1 VEKGWEEE
9 EIMAPFKPTKANIQ
23 LLKEIKYYREELNPP
38 TSWVDL
44 ARKLNWESPEAL
56 RKHYSRC
63 KEYIPD
69 DSALTEEELGLDYFA
84 NIEFQDSRNGS
95 GETVPW
101 REILDHAKKGAD
113 LAEKLET
120 TQEIANVNI
129 DTKGPI
135 AVCYTSDWHLGDI
148 AVDYELWKKDIQIIM
163 DTPNMY
169 LITLGDLYENMR
181 SFKHLA
187 TVLNQ
192 AISAKQ
198 QVKLLQGIATEL
210 SVKQK
215 LLGAVEGNHDG
226 EFDERIFG
234 ESLQEQVFSSSLAPR
249 FKNKGVLSLH
259 IGNET
264 YDNLLFH
271 KSRYRSILRG
281 AHGAYREWEFIYP
294 AEVVAGGH
302 DHLPAIE
309 VFWGYQ
315 MARDMGKNFG
325 GETYLIKLGS
335 YQNGDFRLKYFQ
347 RGFPILPTV
356 IYYPDRHEKRIVFH
370 PSQAVDLLRKE
381 NPNGI

>member
-9 EIMAPFKPTKANIQ
+9 IVMQTPLKVDKR
-23 LLKEIKYYREELNPP
+23 LLSEIKHYRNNGS
-38 TSWVDL
+38 SWQKTAILVGHD
-44 ARKLNWESPEAL
+44 NGDTL
-56 RKHYSRC
+56 RKYYS
-63 KEYIPD
+63 KYSHLVEDDIDTGDDEQDEYYAHVKFE
-69 DSALTEEELGLDYFA
+69 DSKND
-84 NIEFQDSRNGS
+84 
-95 GETVPW
+95 GENPVPW
-101 REILDHAKKGAD
+101 RDILAHAEAGAELSD
-113 LAEKLET
+113 RLDT
-120 TQEIANVNI
+120 TQETANVSI

-148 AVDYELWKKDIQIIM
+148 AVDYQRWKQDIQMIL

-169 LITLGDLYENMR
+169 IITLGDLYENMR
-181 SFKHLA
+181 SFKFLA

-192 AISAKQ
+192 AINAKQ
-198 QVKLLQGIATEL
+198 QVKLLTGIADEL
-210 SVKQK
+210 SFKHK

-234 ESLQEQVFSSSLAPR
+234 ESLQEQVFASSRAPR
-249 FKNKGVLSLH
+249 FKNKGVLSLNV
-259 IGNET
+259 GGEV

-271 KSRYRSILRG
+271 KSRYRSILRP

-302 DHLPAIE
+302 DHQPALE

-315 MARDMGKNFG
+315 IARDMGKNFG

-347 RGFPILPTV
+347 RGYPILPTV

-370 PSQAVDLLRKE
+370 PSHALDLLRKE